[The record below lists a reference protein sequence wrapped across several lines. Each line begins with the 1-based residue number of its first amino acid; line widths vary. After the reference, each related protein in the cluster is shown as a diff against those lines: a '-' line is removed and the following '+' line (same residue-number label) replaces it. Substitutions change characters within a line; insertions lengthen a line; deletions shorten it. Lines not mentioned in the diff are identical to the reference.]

1 MTFAGLTV
9 SEALVVSAC
18 TPDFEVDA
26 GAGVVVVGAGLD
38 SSGVEL
44 TSSAVRALER
54 LPMTAL
60 SQTLQLKGLVSRLAM
75 SEA

>member
-1 MTFAGLTV
+1 MIFAGLV
-9 SEALVVSAC
+9 SGTLGVSGYTLA
-18 TPDFEVDA
+18 FEVDA
-26 GAGVVVVGAGLD
+26 GAGVVVVGAALD

-44 TSSAVRALER
+44 TSAAVRALER